1 MRALR
6 LRYDMRVWRRSL
18 GWRCARADKAMRAFK
33 LLHAG
38 ALACAVA
45 VLAVAPGVS
54 AQPPSAPLRF
64 KEVLIKPSILL
75 GGSAG
80 KCPPL
85 SPPFEVTEHALTMRC
100 AELRTLVAYAYELP
114 FDRVNGP
121 EWIAGPG
128 APRFDVHADFPDGAR
143 DYQIPRCTAR

>member
-1 MRALR
+1 
-6 LRYDMRVWRRSL
+6 
-18 GWRCARADKAMRAFK
+18 MRAFK